1 MMTDQPSFWTR
12 HYEITAD
19 AADLSTDLTPL
30 LTALAPSF
38 QDLLA
43 VQLPFHVKAI
53 VTYRISRTV
62 RLTDDSILLTHL
74 HGLSTQPSAWKSGS
88 EL

>member
-43 VQLPFHVKAI
+43 VQ
-53 VTYRISRTV
+53 
-62 RLTDDSILLTHL
+62 
-74 HGLSTQPSAWKSGS
+74 
-88 EL
+88 